1 MTLEDVVDDIDTA
14 MNIIAFIV
22 MSILAGWNL
31 FKYRK

>member
-1 MTLEDVVDDIDTA
+1 MILEDVVDSLDTV

>member
-1 MTLEDVVDDIDTA
+1 MTVSDVVDFLDTV

-22 MSILAGWNL
+22 MSILAGWTI